1 MLYRASVDGDL
12 AKNFHKKC
20 DGKKN
25 TVTFIKSTN
34 GKRFGGFQSEEWNSR
49 ESWINDVSVFLFSL
63 DNHECYY
70 YNNNGYMAYDSSSY
84 GPIWG
89 YSKNSGGYDLYL
101 NNKWLSNNSSMYQ
114 GSFNYK
120 GKNYALCGNS
130 NFKVEDY
137 ETYELILE

>member
-1 MLYRASVDGDL
+1 MDGDL

-34 GKRFGGFQSEEWNSR
+34 GKRFGGFTSEGWNSK
-49 ESWINDVSVFLFSL
+49 ESWINDESVFLFSL

-70 YNNNGYMAYDSSSY
+70 YNNSGYMAYDSSSY
-84 GPIWG
+84 GPTWG
-89 YSKNSGGYDLYL
+89 YSNNYGSYDLL
-101 NNKWLSNNSSMYQ
+101 LSNKCFSNNSSTYQ
-114 GSFNYK
+114 ESFNYN
-120 GKNYALCGNS
+120 GKNNALTGNNS
-130 NFKVEDY
+130 FKVEDY